1 MSNTTYKVTD
11 LRAVVIDLFHREC
24 TPEHRYAS
32 FDYCYNYFQDASS
45 EELKA
50 DIEKSCLEISFYLA
64 SWGMLRGSSFLLQKS
79 IKHYEPLVRYI
90 IQLKEDNHPIWDID
104 TNSYT
109 DKNISTLLEVYGDVT
124 KLIIG
129 NEKNNRHIVLTTKII
144 LGIFGCIPAFD
155 EYFTSTFRDLCKNLP
170 GRNGF
175 RSVNKNSL
183 NHIKKF
189 YEANREEI
197 EILRN
202 QIHTLDFNTS
212 SFTNKQYSRA
222 KIIDMY
228 GFAKNFY

>member
-1 MSNTTYKVTD
+1 MPNTTYKVAD
-11 LRAVVIDLFHREC
+11 LRAVVLDLFHREC

-90 IQLKEDNHPIWDID
+90 IQLKEDKHPIWDID
-104 TNSYT
+104 ANSYT
-109 DKNISTLLEVYGDVT
+109 EKNISTILEVYGDVT
-124 KLIIG
+124 RLIIG
-129 NEKNNRHIVLTTKII
+129 DEKNNRHIVLTTKIM

-155 EYFTSTFRDLCKNLP
+155 EYFTSTFRNLCKNLP
-170 GRNGF
+170 GKHGF

-183 NHIKKF
+183 NHIKQF
-189 YEANREEI
+189 YEANKEEI
-197 EILRN
+197 EKLRDE
-202 QIHTLDFNTS
+202 IHTLDFDTG